1 MKPIKTTEK
10 MPTVPLSQLRKV
22 VLRASDLDDNTEISL
37 QFILTALFPT
47 VWNNIQKYAN
57 DCYTNGYLAGLKD
70 KEKNEN

>member
-10 MPTVPLSQLRKV
+10 MPTVPLSQLRKIV
-22 VLRASDLDDNTEISL
+22 SRASDLDDDTEISL

>member
-22 VLRASDLDDNTEISL
+22 VTHTSELDDNTEISL
-37 QFILTALFPT
+37 EFVLTALFPT
-47 VWNNIQKYAN
+47 VWNNIKKYAN